1 MLKHLPNFALIFS
14 NFMEIP
20 TRFMTSMAVVVDVVV
35 DVVVVVVVVV
45 VLGFSAS
52 SFASDAISLASGTL
66 FSIGGEHRQH
76 DTETTKETI
85 KNTIFMMMMM
95 LLLTL

>member
-35 DVVVVVVVVV
+35 DVVVVVVV

-85 KNTIFMMMMM
+85 KNTIFIMVMS
-95 LLLTL
+95 LLTL